1 MIEEPLQNHIE
12 NLSVPTVSVVLP
24 VYNGAQYLAEA
35 VNSILAQ
42 TFENFELIMID
53 DGSTDLSPQILTEYA
68 RHDSRIRVIVR
79 ENRGLA
85 TTLNESIDVA
95 RGKWIARMDQD
106 DIALPQ
112 RLERQLQWLEQTGAD
127 LCGSWVQRFGSSD
140 NRIFRLRQTDEAIRM
155 EMLFASPFAHPAV
168 MMRTASAK
176 LLRYDKAYE
185 KAEDYDLWTRAAQA
199 GWRMTNVP
207 EVLLLYRIHSTQIST
222 LTATRQQQL
231 GQEIR
236 RRYWEFVFHSMQ
248 LNSKWNN
255 EALKIFD
262 SSLPEIDMDAVEASF
277 TELLQH
283 NCGESRAVIF
293 FHATRLYFKA
303 AANCPN
309 IVSRWSKL
317 NQKFGVDLGTVTKLK
332 LWMFCRLRIRV
343 SGDFFKCLKKIYIWG
358 GRSV

>member
-1 MIEEPLQNHIE
+1 MSEETLQNLTE
-12 NLSVPTVSVVLP
+12 NLPTPTVSVVLP

-35 VNSILAQ
+35 ISSILAQ

-53 DGSTDLSPQILTEYA
+53 DGSTDMSPQILTEYA

-106 DIALPQ
+106 DIALPH
-112 RLERQLQWLEQTGAD
+112 RFERQLQWLERTGSD

-140 NRIFRLRQTDEAIRM
+140 KRILRLRQTDEAVRM

-199 GWRMTNVP
+199 GWKMTNVP
-207 EVLLLYRIHSTQIST
+207 EVLLLYRIHSAQIST
-222 LTATRQQQL
+222 LTAARQQQL

-236 RRYWEFVFHSMQ
+236 RRYWGFVFHSMQ
-248 LNSKWNN
+248 LNSKWNS

-262 SSLPEIDMDAVEASF
+262 LSLPAIEMDAVDASF
-277 TELLQH
+277 TELMQH
-283 NCGESRAVIF
+283 NFGESRSVIF
-293 FHATRLYFKA
+293 YHATRLYFKV

-317 NQKFGVDLGTVTKLK
+317 NQEFGVGLGITTKFK
-332 LWMFCRLRIRV
+332 LWMFCKLRIQV
-343 SGDFFKCLKKIYIWG
+343 SGDVFKRLKYIYIYMG
-358 GRSV
+358 GA